1 VKIGNVETKGLAFLA
16 PMAGV
21 TDMTYRRIC
30 MEHGC
35 GLGYSE
41 MVSAKA
47 ISYKN
52 VKTVELTRNYEHA
65 RPLTLQLFGHEPEFL
80 YDGIKR
86 LEDAQLS
93 EFDII
98 DINMGCP
105 APKIFKNGDGSALM
119 RSPKLVEE
127 MVKAAVR
134 ATSKP
139 VTIKTRRGIDFG
151 DEKAVEIAKAAESGG
166 ASAVAI
172 HARYREQYYSGSA
185 EWDVIA
191 QVKQAV
197 KVPVIGNGDVVS
209 GESAAALMKQ
219 TGCDA
224 VMIGRAA
231 MGNPWIFTEVNAY
244 LAGELFTQPS
254 VSERMAT
261 ALEHSRMII
270 LHKGEYIG
278 VREMRKHLGWY
289 CKGIKASAKIR
300 AQMNTM
306 ETLSDVEKMAN
317 TIINDARDYNV

>member
-1 VKIGNVETKGLAFLA
+1 VKIGSVETRGLAFVA

-21 TDMTYRRIC
+21 TDMTYRRLC

-47 ISYKN
+47 LVYKN
-52 VKTVELTRNYEHA
+52 ARTEELTRNYEQA
-65 RPLTLQLFGHEPEFL
+65 RPLTLQLFGHEPEFMH
-80 YDGIKR
+80 DAIKL
-86 LEDAQLS
+86 LEEKQHSD
-93 EFDII
+93 FDII

-119 RSPKLVEE
+119 ASPKLVEE

-139 VTIKTRRGIDFG
+139 VTMKTRRGINYG
-151 DEKAVEIAKAAESGG
+151 EEMAVDIAKAAEAGG
-166 ASAVAI
+166 VSAVAI
-172 HARYREQYYSGSA
+172 HARYREQYYSGLA

-209 GESAAALMKQ
+209 GEAAAAMIKQ

-231 MGNPWIFTEVNAY
+231 MGNPWIFAEVNAF
-244 LAGELFTQPS
+244 LADEPFEQPNIR
-254 VSERMAT
+254 ERMAL
-261 ALEHSRMII
+261 ALLHSRMII
-270 LHKGEYIG
+270 ENKGEYIG

-289 CKGIKASAKIR
+289 CRGVKSSAKLR
-300 AQMNTM
+300 AGI
-306 ETLSDVEKMAN
+306 SSIC
-317 TIINDARDYNV
+317 TIADIESLTEEILNI

>member
-1 VKIGNVETKGLAFLA
+1 VKIGNVETLGSAFLA

-21 TDMTYRRIC
+21 TDMTYRRLC

-86 LEDAQLS
+86 LEDARLS

-105 APKIFKNGDGSALM
+105 APKIFNNGDGSALM

-134 ATSKP
+134 ATNKP
-139 VTIKTRRGIDFG
+139 VTIKTRRGIAYG
-151 DEKAVEIAKAAESGG
+151 DEKAVEIAKAAEAGG

-172 HARYREQYYSGSA
+172 HARYREQYYSGFA

-191 QVKQAV
+191 RVKRAV
-197 KVPVIGNGDVVS
+197 KVPVIGNGDVDS
-209 GESAAALMKQ
+209 GEAAAKLMAQ

-231 MGNPWIFTEVNAY
+231 MGNPWIFAEVNAY
-244 LAGELFTQPS
+244 LAGEPFKQPS
-254 VSERMAT
+254 ISERMAA

-270 LHKGEYIG
+270 EHKGEYIG

-289 CKGIKASAKIR
+289 CKGVKSSARIR
-300 AQMNTM
+300 AEMNKM
-306 ETLSDVEKMAN
+306 ETLPDIENVIEV
-317 TIINDARDYNV
+317 IINMENVRD

>member
-1 VKIGNVETKGLAFLA
+1 MKIGNVETRGLAFVA

-21 TDMTYRRIC
+21 TDMTYRRLC

-47 ISYKN
+47 LVYKN
-52 VKTVELTRNYEHA
+52 ARTEELTRNYEQA
-65 RPLTLQLFGHEPEFL
+65 RPLTLQLFGHEPQFM
-80 YDGIKR
+80 YDAIKL
-86 LEDAQLS
+86 LEEKQHS
-93 EFDII
+93 GFDII

-119 RSPKLVEE
+119 ASPKLVEE

-134 ATSKP
+134 ATNKP
-139 VTIKTRRGIDFG
+139 VTIKTRRGINYGEEMSVD
-151 DEKAVEIAKAAESGG
+151 IAKAAECGG

-172 HARYREQYYSGSA
+172 HARYREQYYSGLA

-197 KVPVIGNGDVVS
+197 KVPVVGNGDVVS
-209 GESAAALMKQ
+209 GESAAKMMAQ

-231 MGNPWIFTEVNAY
+231 MGNPWIFAEVNAF
-244 LAGELFTQPS
+244 LAGKPFEQPGIR
-254 VSERMAT
+254 ERMAL

-270 LHKGEYIG
+270 ENKGEYIG

-289 CKGIKASAKIR
+289 CKGVKSSARLR
-300 AQMNTM
+300 AGISSICTITDIEN
-306 ETLSDVEKMAN
+306 LVEVIQNM
-317 TIINDARDYNV
+317 